1 MRGRRNKT
9 VSQKELRRERRL
21 ERLAG
26 ESAGAEE
33 LAELERV
40 RPRVR
45 GDCADGPRPC
55 PWAGCRHHLLLDV
68 TPAGSLQLNY
78 PGQEVEE
85 LAESCALDVADRGGM
100 TMEKVGELL
109 NVTRSRVEQIEHRAL
124 TALRAAPE
132 AAEITTLPQGPAAL
146 AGGRLTST
154 LPLVTVPPRS
164 QGGNPAAATEGDHHG
179 EQEG

>member
-85 LAESCALDVADRGGM
+85 LAESCALDVAERGG
-100 TMEKVGELL
+100 
-109 NVTRSRVEQIEHRAL
+109 VTLEAVADALGVVRERVRQIEED
-124 TALRAAPE
+124 ALRKLRKLNPRVLDALRLHLAPE
-132 AAEITTLPQGPAAL
+132 HGP
-146 AGGRLTST
+146 G
-154 LPLVTVPPRS
+154 
-164 QGGNPAAATEGDHHG
+164 EG
-179 EQEG
+179 ER